1 MNMRGSGARARARA
15 EAGGGRCRSTHS
27 KHRHLAAK
35 GATLAFRINNQ
46 RIGVLHGTHQF
57 DDFPI
62 LFRFVLV
69 DRHSDRIAGSRAR
82 FASPYTVGMSSS
94 RKPRTSASREV
105 HPSLAVYRQK
115 ERGERLQKVLADAGV
130 AARRECETLILEGA
144 VTVNGKTMDTLPAW
158 ADPKVDRIEVYGKPL
173 RPAEQHVYI
182 VLFKPRGT
190 VCTNS
195 DPEGR
200 PRAID
205 LVDHPSRARL
215 YCVGRL
221 DLDASGLL
229 ILTNDGEF
237 ANRLTHPRYEVAKGY
252 DVTLDGRLNA
262 ESIAQIE
269 RKIFAATRDAGVHAS
284 TQSGKSSDS
293 RSSLRLISSDKD
305 KSIVHME
312 LCEHR
317 NLQIKDLMLSLGHP
331 VKKMR
336 RTSFGPLKLKG
347 LAVGEWRELA
357 SREVEMLRRASRGE
371 TPAETDAKPKA
382 RSPKPAAR
390 PFRPATG
397 GIDPATGAIRPA
409 PRPFKAPTREERL
422 ERRLNRPITHQST
435 PSPTPSASTN
445 AAAFDARDSKP
456 AARIA
461 KPAARAAKPAARVSM
476 PAARVSMPAARVS
489 MPAARAA
496 RPAARDFAAPSGAAK
511 FDSRGGKPAAR
522 GAKPGAREF
531 AAPPSAGKFDARGS
545 KPAAR
550 GGKPAARAS
559 KPGAREF
566 AAPSGAG
573 RFDSRGSKPA
583 ARGAKPAAR
592 GGKPAARGAK
602 PGAREF
608 AAPSG
613 AGRFDS
619 RGSKPAARGSKPA
632 ARGSKPAARGA
643 PRGKRA

>member
-1 MNMRGSGARARARA
+1 
-15 EAGGGRCRSTHS
+15 
-27 KHRHLAAK
+27 
-35 GATLAFRINNQ
+35 
-46 RIGVLHGTHQF
+46 
-57 DDFPI
+57 
-62 LFRFVLV
+62 
-69 DRHSDRIAGSRAR
+69 
-82 FASPYTVGMSSS
+82 MSSS

-445 AAAFDARDSKP
+445 AATFDARDSKP
-456 AARIA
+456 AARVA
-461 KPAARAAKPAARVSM
+461 KPAAREFAAPSGAGKFDSRGSKPAARDYSK
-476 PAARVSMPAARVS
+476 
-489 MPAARAA
+489 PAARAA
-496 RPAARDFAAPSGAAK
+496 RPAARD
-511 FDSRGGKPAAR
+511 
-522 GAKPGAREF
+522 F

-573 RFDSRGSKPA
+573 RFDSRGSKLA

>member
-1 MNMRGSGARARARA
+1 
-15 EAGGGRCRSTHS
+15 
-27 KHRHLAAK
+27 
-35 GATLAFRINNQ
+35 
-46 RIGVLHGTHQF
+46 
-57 DDFPI
+57 
-62 LFRFVLV
+62 
-69 DRHSDRIAGSRAR
+69 
-82 FASPYTVGMSSS
+82 MSSS

-390 PFRPATG
+390 
-397 GIDPATGAIRPA
+397 
-409 PRPFKAPTREERL
+409 
-422 ERRLNRPITHQST
+422 
-435 PSPTPSASTN
+435 
-445 AAAFDARDSKP
+445 
-456 AARIA
+456 
-461 KPAARAAKPAARVSM
+461 
-476 PAARVSMPAARVS
+476 
-489 MPAARAA
+489 
-496 RPAARDFAAPSGAAK
+496 
-511 FDSRGGKPAAR
+511 

>member
-1 MNMRGSGARARARA
+1 
-15 EAGGGRCRSTHS
+15 
-27 KHRHLAAK
+27 
-35 GATLAFRINNQ
+35 
-46 RIGVLHGTHQF
+46 
-57 DDFPI
+57 
-62 LFRFVLV
+62 
-69 DRHSDRIAGSRAR
+69 
-82 FASPYTVGMSSS
+82 MSSS

-445 AAAFDARDSKP
+445 AATFDARDSKP
-456 AARIA
+456 AARV
-461 KPAARAAKPAARVSM
+461 AKPAARVAK
-476 PAARVSMPAARVS
+476 PAARE
-489 MPAARAA
+489 
-496 RPAARDFAAPSGAAK
+496 FAAPSGAGK
-511 FDSRGGKPAAR
+511 FDS
-522 GAKPGAREF
+522 
-531 AAPPSAGKFDARGS
+531 RGS

-550 GGKPAARAS
+550 GAKPAARAS

-583 ARGAKPAAR
+583 ARDF
-592 GGKPAARGAK
+592 KPAARGA
-602 PGAREF
+602 
-608 AAPSG
+608 
-613 AGRFDS
+613 
-619 RGSKPAARGSKPA
+619 KPAARGSKPA

>member
-1 MNMRGSGARARARA
+1 
-15 EAGGGRCRSTHS
+15 
-27 KHRHLAAK
+27 
-35 GATLAFRINNQ
+35 
-46 RIGVLHGTHQF
+46 
-57 DDFPI
+57 
-62 LFRFVLV
+62 
-69 DRHSDRIAGSRAR
+69 
-82 FASPYTVGMSSS
+82 MSSS

-435 PSPTPSASTN
+435 PSPTPSASASMN
-445 AAAFDARDSKP
+445 AATFDARDSKP
-456 AARIA
+456 AARVA
-461 KPAARAAKPAARVSM
+461 KPAARE
-476 PAARVSMPAARVS
+476 
-489 MPAARAA
+489 
-496 RPAARDFAAPSGAAK
+496 FAAPSGAGK
-511 FDSRGGKPAAR
+511 FDS
-522 GAKPGAREF
+522 
-531 AAPPSAGKFDARGS
+531 RGS

-550 GGKPAARAS
+550 GAKPAARAS

-573 RFDSRGSKPA
+573 KFDSRGSKPA
-583 ARGAKPAAR
+583 ARGS
-592 GGKPAARGAK
+592 KPAARGAK

-619 RGSKPAARGSKPA
+619 RGSKPAARDFKPAARGAKPA

>member
-1 MNMRGSGARARARA
+1 MNMRGGGTRARARA
-15 EAGGGRCRSTHS
+15 EARGGRCRSTHS

-35 GATLAFRINNQ
+35 GATLAFRVNNQ

-445 AAAFDARDSKP
+445 AATFDARDSKP
-456 AARIA
+456 AARVA
-461 KPAARAAKPAARVSM
+461 KPAARE
-476 PAARVSMPAARVS
+476 
-489 MPAARAA
+489 
-496 RPAARDFAAPSGAAK
+496 FAAPSGAGK
-511 FDSRGGKPAAR
+511 FDSRGSKPAAR
-522 GAKPGAREF
+522 DYSKPAARASKPGAREF
-531 AAPPSAGKFDARGS
+531 AAPSGAGKFDSRGS

-550 GGKPAARAS
+550 GAKPAARAS

-583 ARGAKPAAR
+583 ARDF
-592 GGKPAARGAK
+592 KPAARGA
-602 PGAREF
+602 
-608 AAPSG
+608 
-613 AGRFDS
+613 
-619 RGSKPAARGSKPA
+619 KPAARGSKPA

>member
-1 MNMRGSGARARARA
+1 
-15 EAGGGRCRSTHS
+15 
-27 KHRHLAAK
+27 
-35 GATLAFRINNQ
+35 
-46 RIGVLHGTHQF
+46 
-57 DDFPI
+57 
-62 LFRFVLV
+62 
-69 DRHSDRIAGSRAR
+69 
-82 FASPYTVGMSSS
+82 MSSS

-445 AAAFDARDSKP
+445 AATFDARDSKP
-456 AARIA
+456 AARVA
-461 KPAARAAKPAARVSM
+461 KPAARE
-476 PAARVSMPAARVS
+476 
-489 MPAARAA
+489 
-496 RPAARDFAAPSGAAK
+496 FAAPSGAGK
-511 FDSRGGKPAAR
+511 FDS
-522 GAKPGAREF
+522 
-531 AAPPSAGKFDARGS
+531 RGS

-550 GGKPAARAS
+550 GSKPAARAS

-573 RFDSRGSKPA
+573 KFDSRGSKPAARDYSKPAARASKPGAREFAAPSGAGKFDSRGSKPA
-583 ARGAKPAAR
+583 ARGS
-592 GGKPAARGAK
+592 KPAARGAK

-619 RGSKPAARGSKPA
+619 RGSKPAARDFKPA
-632 ARGSKPAARGA
+632 ARGAKPAARGAKPAARGA

>member
-1 MNMRGSGARARARA
+1 
-15 EAGGGRCRSTHS
+15 
-27 KHRHLAAK
+27 
-35 GATLAFRINNQ
+35 
-46 RIGVLHGTHQF
+46 
-57 DDFPI
+57 
-62 LFRFVLV
+62 
-69 DRHSDRIAGSRAR
+69 
-82 FASPYTVGMSSS
+82 MSSS

-445 AAAFDARDSKP
+445 AATFDARDSKP
-456 AARIA
+456 AARV
-461 KPAARAAKPAARVSM
+461 AKPAARVAK
-476 PAARVSMPAARVS
+476 PAARE
-489 MPAARAA
+489 
-496 RPAARDFAAPSGAAK
+496 FAAPSGAGK
-511 FDSRGGKPAAR
+511 FDSRGSKPAAR
-522 GAKPGAREF
+522 DYSKPAARASKPGAREF
-531 AAPPSAGKFDARGS
+531 AAPSGAGKFDSRGS

-550 GGKPAARAS
+550 GAKPAARAS

-583 ARGAKPAAR
+583 ARDF
-592 GGKPAARGAK
+592 KPAARGAK
-602 PGAREF
+602 P
-608 AAPSG
+608 
-613 AGRFDS
+613 
-619 RGSKPAARGSKPA
+619 AARGA
-632 ARGSKPAARGA
+632 KPAARGA

>member
-1 MNMRGSGARARARA
+1 
-15 EAGGGRCRSTHS
+15 
-27 KHRHLAAK
+27 
-35 GATLAFRINNQ
+35 
-46 RIGVLHGTHQF
+46 
-57 DDFPI
+57 
-62 LFRFVLV
+62 
-69 DRHSDRIAGSRAR
+69 
-82 FASPYTVGMSSS
+82 MSSS

-476 PAARVSMPAARVS
+476 PAAR
-489 MPAARAA
+489 AA

>member
-1 MNMRGSGARARARA
+1 MRGSGARARARA

-461 KPAARAAKPAARVSM
+461 KPAARVSM

-573 RFDSRGSKPA
+573 RFDSRGSKLAARGSKPA

-619 RGSKPAARGSKPA
+619 RGSKPAARGAKPA

>member
-390 PFRPATG
+390 TFRPATG

-445 AAAFDARDSKP
+445 AATFDARDSKP

-461 KPAARAAKPAARVSM
+461 KPAARAAKPAAREF
-476 PAARVSMPAARVS
+476 AAPSGAAKFDSRGS
-489 MPAARAA
+489 KPAARAA

-531 AAPPSAGKFDARGS
+531 AAPPSAGKFDTRGS

-573 RFDSRGSKPA
+573 RFDSRGSKLA

>member
-1 MNMRGSGARARARA
+1 
-15 EAGGGRCRSTHS
+15 
-27 KHRHLAAK
+27 
-35 GATLAFRINNQ
+35 
-46 RIGVLHGTHQF
+46 
-57 DDFPI
+57 
-62 LFRFVLV
+62 
-69 DRHSDRIAGSRAR
+69 
-82 FASPYTVGMSSS
+82 MSSS

-496 RPAARDFAAPSGAAK
+496 RPAAREFAAPSGAGKFDSRVSMPAARAARPAARDFAAPSGAAK

>member
-1 MNMRGSGARARARA
+1 
-15 EAGGGRCRSTHS
+15 
-27 KHRHLAAK
+27 
-35 GATLAFRINNQ
+35 
-46 RIGVLHGTHQF
+46 
-57 DDFPI
+57 
-62 LFRFVLV
+62 
-69 DRHSDRIAGSRAR
+69 
-82 FASPYTVGMSSS
+82 
-94 RKPRTSASREV
+94 
-105 HPSLAVYRQK
+105 
-115 ERGERLQKVLADAGV
+115 
-130 AARRECETLILEGA
+130 
-144 VTVNGKTMDTLPAW
+144 MDTLPAW

-445 AAAFDARDSKP
+445 AATFDARDSKP
-456 AARIA
+456 AAR
-461 KPAARAAKPAARVSM
+461 V
-476 PAARVSMPAARVS
+476 
-489 MPAARAA
+489 
-496 RPAARDFAAPSGAAK
+496 
-511 FDSRGGKPAAR
+511 
-522 GAKPGAREF
+522 AKPGAREF
-531 AAPPSAGKFDARGS
+531 AAPSGAGKFDSRGS

-550 GGKPAARAS
+550 DYSKPAARAS

-573 RFDSRGSKPA
+573 TFDSRGSKPA
-583 ARGAKPAAR
+583 ARGA
-592 GGKPAARGAK
+592 KPAARGAK

>member
-1 MNMRGSGARARARA
+1 
-15 EAGGGRCRSTHS
+15 
-27 KHRHLAAK
+27 
-35 GATLAFRINNQ
+35 
-46 RIGVLHGTHQF
+46 
-57 DDFPI
+57 
-62 LFRFVLV
+62 
-69 DRHSDRIAGSRAR
+69 
-82 FASPYTVGMSSS
+82 MSSS

-422 ERRLNRPITHQST
+422 ERRLNRPTTRQST
-435 PSPTPSASTN
+435 PSPTPSASTSTN
-445 AAAFDARDSKP
+445 AATFDARDSKP
-456 AARIA
+456 AARVA
-461 KPAARAAKPAARVSM
+461 KPAARE
-476 PAARVSMPAARVS
+476 
-489 MPAARAA
+489 
-496 RPAARDFAAPSGAAK
+496 FAAPSGAGK
-511 FDSRGGKPAAR
+511 FDSRGSKPA
-522 GAKPGAREF
+522 
-531 AAPPSAGKFDARGS
+531 ARGS

-550 GGKPAARAS
+550 AYSKPAARAS

-573 RFDSRGSKPA
+573 KFDSRGSKPAARDYSKPAARASKPGAREFAAPSGAGKFDSRGSKPA

-592 GGKPAARGAK
+592 GAKPAARGAK

>member
-1 MNMRGSGARARARA
+1 MNMRGSGTRARARA
-15 EAGGGRCRSTHS
+15 EARGGRCRSTHS

-35 GATLAFRINNQ
+35 GATLAFRVNNQ

-435 PSPTPSASTN
+435 PSPTPSASASMN
-445 AAAFDARDSKP
+445 AATFDARDSKP
-456 AARIA
+456 AARV
-461 KPAARAAKPAARVSM
+461 AKPAARV
-476 PAARVSMPAARVS
+476 A
-489 MPAARAA
+489 
-496 RPAARDFAAPSGAAK
+496 
-511 FDSRGGKPAAR
+511 KPAAR

-531 AAPPSAGKFDARGS
+531 AAPSGAGKFDSRGS

-550 GGKPAARAS
+550 DYSKPAARASKPGAREFAAPSGAGKFDSRGSKPAARDYSKPAARAS

-583 ARGAKPAAR
+583 ARDFKPAAR
-592 GGKPAARGAK
+592 DFKPAARGAK
-602 PGAREF
+602 P
-608 AAPSG
+608 P
-613 AGRFDS
+613 
-619 RGSKPAARGSKPA
+619 ARGA
-632 ARGSKPAARGA
+632 KPAARGA

>member
-445 AAAFDARDSKP
+445 AATFDARDSKP
-456 AARIA
+456 AARVA
-461 KPAARAAKPAARVSM
+461 KPAARLAKPAAREF
-476 PAARVSMPAARVS
+476 AAPSGAGKFDSRGSK
-489 MPAARAA
+489 PAARAA

>member
-1 MNMRGSGARARARA
+1 
-15 EAGGGRCRSTHS
+15 
-27 KHRHLAAK
+27 
-35 GATLAFRINNQ
+35 
-46 RIGVLHGTHQF
+46 
-57 DDFPI
+57 
-62 LFRFVLV
+62 
-69 DRHSDRIAGSRAR
+69 
-82 FASPYTVGMSSS
+82 MSSS

-445 AAAFDARDSKP
+445 AATFDARDSKP
-456 AARIA
+456 AARVA
-461 KPAARAAKPAARVSM
+461 KPAARAAK